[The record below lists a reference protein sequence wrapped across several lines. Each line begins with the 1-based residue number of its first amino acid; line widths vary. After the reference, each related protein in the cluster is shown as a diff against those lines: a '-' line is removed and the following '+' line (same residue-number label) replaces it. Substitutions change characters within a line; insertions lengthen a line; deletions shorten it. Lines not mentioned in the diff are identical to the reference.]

1 MKLRIVRIIN
11 KSHTPFNRK
20 VDEFVMHKPLNYA

>member
-11 KSHTPFNRK
+11 KSPEAFNRK
-20 VDEFVMHKPLNYA
+20 VDEFVMHKPLTYA